1 MRRGRRRRRIKWLAE
16 AGHPRWVSRFM
27 QPCLLLLLQ
36 GNASHGYNLIENLKE
51 FDFTEVDPSVVYR
64 NLRQMEEWGLVTSH
78 WDTEGSGPSRR
89 VYEIT
94 PRGEEF
100 LRLSVEG
107 LQNTRDRLDRFVKA
121 YGERFEPLSERES
134 KDEDLG

>member
-1 MRRGRRRRRIKWLAE
+1 
-16 AGHPRWVSRFM
+16 M

-36 GNASHGYNLIENLKE
+36 GKTAHGYNLIENLKE
-51 FDFTEVDPSVVYR
+51 FDFTGVDPSVVYR
-64 NLRQMEEWGLVTSH
+64 NLRQMEKWGLVTSS

-94 PRGEEF
+94 PEGEEF
-100 LRLSVEG
+100 LRLSTEG
-107 LQNTRDRLDRFVKA
+107 LQNTRDRLDRFLKA
-121 YGERFEPLSERES
+121 YGERFEPLSDRES

>member
-1 MRRGRRRRRIKWLAE
+1 MHRGRRWRGKRCLAE

-27 QPCLLLLLQ
+27 QPCLLLLLR
-36 GNASHGYNLIENLKE
+36 GSVSHGYNLIENLKG
-51 FDFTEVDPSVVYR
+51 FGFAEVDPSVVYR
-64 NLRQMEEWGLVTSH
+64 NLRQMEEGGVVTSD

-89 VYEIT
+89 VYKIT
-94 PRGEEF
+94 PQGEEF

-107 LQNTRDRLDRFVKA
+107 LQNTRDRLDRFLKA
-121 YGERFEPLSERES
+121 YGERLEPLPDRES

>member
-1 MRRGRRRRRIKWLAE
+1 MRRGRRRRGKKWLAE

-51 FDFTEVDPSVVYR
+51 FGFTEVDPSVVYR
-64 NLRQMEEWGLVTSH
+64 NLRQMEEWRLVTSH

-89 VYEIT
+89 VYKIT
-94 PRGEEF
+94 PQGEEF

-107 LQNTRDRLDRFVKA
+107 VQHTRDRLDRFLKA
-121 YGERFEPLSERES
+121 YNERFEPPSQREN
-134 KDEDLG
+134 